1 MGECMLKDTQGTT
14 TNKYNQT
21 NDEQKTQFTF
31 WYIHLTESDMIGSEI
46 PNSLKKKKMQSNLK
60 TAGSTKST
68 KPTKGAIAINNEN
81 KSFTVPGID

>member
-1 MGECMLKDTQGTT
+1 MLKDTQGTT

-46 PNSLKKKKMQSNLK
+46 PNSLKKKKNAIKPENCRKYKEYKTYKRSNCYK
-60 TAGSTKST
+60 
-68 KPTKGAIAINNEN
+68 
-81 KSFTVPGID
+81 